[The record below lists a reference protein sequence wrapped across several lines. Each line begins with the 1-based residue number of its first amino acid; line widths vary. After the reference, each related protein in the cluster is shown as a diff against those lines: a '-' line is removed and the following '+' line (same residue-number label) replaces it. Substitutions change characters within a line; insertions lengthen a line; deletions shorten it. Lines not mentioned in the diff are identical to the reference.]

1 MVKIHFIS
9 LRRKELTLPHKQGN
23 STFFYYQFDMPP
35 LFVDDLRDGL
45 KMNIFSILFML
56 LIASIAGAI
65 GANLAGRK
73 KLGCIT
79 SIVLGFI
86 GALIGTLIA
95 QALDLPPLIYIR
107 FGNHHF
113 PVIWAV
119 IGAALFVAFLNLFSR
134 PAR

>member
-1 MVKIHFIS
+1 
-9 LRRKELTLPHKQGN
+9 
-23 STFFYYQFDMPP
+23 
-35 LFVDDLRDGL
+35 
-45 KMNIFSILFML
+45 MNILSILFML
-56 LIASIAGAI
+56 LIAAIAGAI

-79 SIVLGFI
+79 SIALGFI

-95 QALDLPPLIYIR
+95 QTLDLPLFIYIR
-107 FGNHHF
+107 FGSQHF

-134 PAR
+134 PAK

>member
-1 MVKIHFIS
+1 LFD
-9 LRRKELTLPHKQGN
+9 RRG
-23 STFFYYQFDMPP
+23 

-45 KMNIFSILFML
+45 NMNIRSILFML
-56 LIASIAGAI
+56 LIASITGAI

-79 SIVLGFI
+79 STVLGFI
-86 GALIGTLIA
+86 GAMIGTLIA
-95 QALDLPPLIYIR
+95 QSLDLPLFIHLR
-107 FGNHHF
+107 FGSHNF

-134 PAR
+134 PGK

>member
-1 MVKIHFIS
+1 MRS
-9 LRRKELTLPHKQGN
+9 
-23 STFFYYQFDMPP
+23 QFDMQAK
-35 LFVDDLRDGL
+35 FVDDFSDGL
-45 KMNIFSILFML
+45 KMNILSILFML
-56 LIASIAGAI
+56 LIAAVTGAI

-95 QALDLPPLIYIR
+95 QTLDLPLFIYIR
-107 FGNHHF
+107 FGSHHF

-119 IGAALFVAFLNLFSR
+119 IGAALFVAFLNLFTR
-134 PAR
+134 PAK